1 MIKRAIKYKEKV
13 VLVNSIVDK
22 KKNEKFNSVLKEGG
36 FRPCF
41 FLEIYSQSENSR

>member
-22 KKNEKFNSVLKEGG
+22 KKNEKFNPVLKEGG
-36 FRPCF
+36 FRLCF
-41 FLEIYSQSENSR
+41 FF